1 MSKGKQDDEL
11 SAEESQAL
19 LQSLNA
25 RASSGA
31 AAPADDAPD
40 EDLEAY
46 LASLEG
52 DDAPA
57 AAPAKAAAT
66 AAPDPFADAFS
77 QLEAEHG
84 HAIVA
89 PPPRTVEAPKKPA
102 APAPEAKKEVE
113 KTSEKAPEKAAEKTP
128 EKAAD
133 KKVEPDKKAAKKP
146 TVHAVET
153 VRSRKFTFAVGALKL
168 TLLLAPALVAWWI
181 AGALL
186 SRWVGQGW
194 IIAIVATLAA
204 FVPAIGLKLGTGKG
218 RVLWWAAGLGLI
230 ASGGLIGGL
239 PQLTGDSLIRY
250 GHWPSSTVA
259 QLAEWD
265 ADHFAPRYHG
275 AAGAWVGEQIKA
287 IKPDKPPVVDPAAPA
302 AAAAPTT
309 LVPSALGTEQ
319 DLKSF
324 ADEAR
329 KKAAPAPAVTPTPAA
344 PAVAPAVAPANPTP
358 AAPAP
363 AAPAVAPAAPA
374 AEPAAAAP
382 AVAPANP
389 AAPAAPTPAAP

>member
-57 AAPAKAAAT
+57 AAPAKAAA
-66 AAPDPFADAFS
+66 PDPFADAFS

-102 APAPEAKKEVE
+102 APAPEAKKEVKKEAE
-113 KTSEKAPEKAAEKTP
+113 KTAEKPPEKTP

-275 AAGAWVGEQIKA
+275 AASAWVGEQIKT
-287 IKPDKPPVVDPAAPA
+287 IKPDKPPVADPAAPA

-329 KKAAPAPAVTPTPAA
+329 KKAAPAVVPAPAA

-363 AAPAVAPAAPA
+363 AAPAAEPAAP
-374 AEPAAAAP
+374 AAAP

-389 AAPAAPTPAAP
+389 AAPAPAAPTPAAP